1 VSFSL
6 DDPPQSNRLA
16 NEIGDRMHH
25 FVYGRR
31 MQIVYQDEYFFV
43 IDKPAGMFVHPP
55 ERSAYPTPPEKI
67 CLYQLRDLLQREVFP
82 VHRLDAPTS
91 GLVTF
96 AMTKDST
103 RALSLLFA
111 NRQMNKTYQAV
122 ARGHLGPEGLIDLPL
137 KIAGFEESIGATT
150 RYRTLKK
157 IELPTAVGKKYTSAR
172 YSWMEI
178 YPETG
183 RWHQIRRHFDQIAHP
198 LLGDIEHGDSYH
210 NRFFR
215 DELKI
220 KGLCLRATELSF
232 VHPWRQKEIRIQA
245 PPTEQW
251 AQIQNLFQT

>member
-1 VSFSL
+1 
-6 DDPPQSNRLA
+6 
-16 NEIGDRMHH
+16 
-25 FVYGRR
+25 

-67 CLYQLRDLLQREVFP
+67 CLFKLRDQFQREVFP

-96 AMTKDST
+96 AFTKEST
-103 RALSLLFA
+103 KALSLLFA
-111 NRQMNKTYQAV
+111 KRQMSKTYQAV
-122 ARGHLGPEGLIDLPL
+122 ARGHLENEGQIDLPL
-137 KIAGFEESIGATT
+137 KIAGFEEPITAMT
-150 RYRTLKK
+150 RYRTLKQ
-157 IELPTAVGKKYTSAR
+157 IELPATVGKKYTTAR
-172 YSWMEI
+172 YSLMEI

-198 LLGDIEHGDSYH
+198 LLGDIEHGDSHH

-220 KGLCLRATELSF
+220 KGLCLRATRLSF
-232 VHPWRQKEIRIQA
+232 VHPWEQKEISISA
-245 PPTEQW
+245 PPSEQW
-251 AQIQNLFQT
+251 GQIQTLFSN